1 MFEFAEPELDAV
13 TAMSGSGPAY
23 LFYLAESMIDAGAQL
38 GLTPEQSK
46 ALTIGTIKGAVALME
61 KSGEAPTTL
70 RQKVTSPGG
79 TTEAA
84 FKVMEEQQVK
94 KHIIHA
100 IQAAA
105 DRSKALS
112 E

>member
-1 MFEFAEPELDAV
+1 
-13 TAMSGSGPAY
+13 
-23 LFYLAESMIDAGAQL
+23 
-38 GLTPEQSK
+38 
-46 ALTIGTIKGAVALME
+46 ME
-61 KSGEAPTTL
+61 KSGESPMDL

-84 FKVMEEQQVK
+84 FKVMTAKQVK
-94 KHIIHA
+94 THIINA